1 MFSKR
6 IVDSVS
12 ALRPTGAQTKALSLP
27 ILSLILSFPS
37 IIIIIIIIIII
48 QPYFVVVLVPE
59 EGGFASS
66 ISKNSLNIPT
76 DSFAPPLVLT
86 RPRTHLLIKFVY
98 SRL

>member
-27 ILSLILSFPS
+27 ILSLTLSFPS
-37 IIIIIIIIIII
+37 IIIIIII

-59 EGGFASS
+59 EEEGGFA
-66 ISKNSLNIPT
+66 
-76 DSFAPPLVLT
+76 
-86 RPRTHLLIKFVY
+86 
-98 SRL
+98 